1 MTEIIF
7 LQMLGMNQGASGM
20 GGNAGDLDG
29 QNFGLG
35 LASKDQRANKEALQK
50 LTRNKRQTGA
60 AGPTTKPPGAQ
71 QTK

>member
-1 MTEIIF
+1 
-7 LQMLGMNQGASGM
+7 MLGMNQGASGM

-71 QTK
+71 HTK